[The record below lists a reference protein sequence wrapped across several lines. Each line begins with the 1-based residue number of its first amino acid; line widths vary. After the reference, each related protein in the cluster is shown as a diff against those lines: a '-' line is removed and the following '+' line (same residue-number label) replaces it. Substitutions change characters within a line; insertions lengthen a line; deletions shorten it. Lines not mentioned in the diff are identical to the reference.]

1 MFKKVKTTWVSHL
14 PKACY
19 VWNWTG
25 SSSSSSSSSSG
36 WFKGGTFEDLTL
48 LHISYCPR
56 IVQVIHFPIVSHA
69 LDRLET
75 LEITWCGD
83 VSVAFHGYDLPR
95 RFRAWQFPKLKHI
108 RLHELPKLQK
118 ICNFASRIMTPELQ
132 TIKIRGCWSLRTLP
146 VVRTGDPWWG
156 TILPTVESG
165 NAVECNCEKKWWD
178 MLEWESE
185 AHASHYKPI
194 HPRHYKKTMLRGSVL
209 REEKREEG
217 AGSRCGPHYSGSTRR
232 NRAATRLWRTRH
244 VHAARKQL
252 SAVLSPLGV
261 SAGAGDGMGMRVLRG
276 RARIVPRGRQNAAR
290 VGGGGGGAREQRKG
304 KGERAG

>member
-209 REEKREEG
+209 SIGSWFDELCPPSSSQLAKGTWSLIILIIWHIWRQRNDRVFERIEKPINQVITEIKDEI
-217 AGSRCGPHYSGSTRR
+217 S
-232 NRAATRLWRTRH
+232 LW
-244 VHAARKQL
+244 
-252 SAVLSPLGV
+252 SM
-261 SAGAGDGMGMRVLRG
+261 AGAKHLAALVG
-276 RARIVPRGRQNAAR
+276 RNSS
-290 VGGGGGGAREQRKG
+290 E
-304 KGERAG
+304 